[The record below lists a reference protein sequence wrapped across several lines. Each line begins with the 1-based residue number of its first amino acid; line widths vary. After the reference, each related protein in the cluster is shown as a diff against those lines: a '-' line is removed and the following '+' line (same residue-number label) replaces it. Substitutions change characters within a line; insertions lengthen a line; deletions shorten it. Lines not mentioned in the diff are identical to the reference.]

1 MTGSDLKIVVNEE
14 GKVDVCTAIDEMRK
28 ESRNKGRIEGRI
40 EGKRE
45 GILAGKII
53 LLIGMIWKKVRKGK
67 SLSQIADELEEDEE
81 VIKGIYDKV
90 IELSPDFSE
99 EKVVEILCG
108 EEVDL

>member
-1 MTGSDLKIVVNEE
+1 MC
-14 GKVDVCTAIDEMRK
+14 DVADRLEKRGIE
-28 ESRNKGRIEGRI
+28 KGRLEGRL

-45 GILAGKII
+45 GILEGKNI
-53 LLIGMIWKKVRKGK
+53 LLIEQVLKKVRKGK

-90 IELSPDFSE
+90 IELSPEFSE
-99 EKVVEILCG
+99 EKVVKTLCG

>member
-1 MTGSDLKIVVNEE
+1 MC
-14 GKVDVCTAIDEMRK
+14 DVADRLEKRGIE
-28 ESRNKGRIEGRI
+28 KGRL

-45 GILAGKII
+45 GILEGKNI

-90 IELSPDFSE
+90 I
-99 EKVVEILCG
+99 
-108 EEVDL
+108 